1 MTRSSRNLEG
11 WSIYPRNLCLS
22 AAEVDAKGYDRRLA
36 QAEKRLFAGESVDFD
51 ESSDTDEDENVAQ
64 ILDFGSIRQG
74 AHSYINTLA
83 PSMTDSYRRFENCQI
98 YCNQFYIGVDR
109 DLPETSMLMGVVCRP
124 ANETGAYTDCRSFLY
139 QYDSWGQ
146 LRVSAEFL
154 KKLFS
159 FLRVHPEYLD
169 IVFLF
174 AEKSGPVEQSYSS
187 FFSHC
192 RPLSSENLATES
204 GCSYGEN
211 TQYPRPGWI
220 DVLKLQTL
228 DTTSSTW
235 PPTDDPFQRTHSP
248 CAKPGYIMATMLRRS
263 RPNG

>member
-64 ILDFGSIRQG
+64 ILDFGSIRQDG
-74 AHSYINTLA
+74 SRIAKYTAIN
-83 PSMTDSYRRFENCQI
+83 S
-98 YCNQFYIGVDR
+98 
-109 DLPETSMLMGVVCRP
+109 TSELTEIFQKPRCSWVF
-124 ANETGAYTDCRSFLY
+124 FLY